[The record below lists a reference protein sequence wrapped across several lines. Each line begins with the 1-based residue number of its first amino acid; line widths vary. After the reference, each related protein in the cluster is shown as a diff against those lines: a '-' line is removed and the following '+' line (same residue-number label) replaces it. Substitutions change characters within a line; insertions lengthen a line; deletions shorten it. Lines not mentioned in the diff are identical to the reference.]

1 MLAACAEPDGR
12 AGAHVFQAA
21 ELQRRAVPRIW
32 PVTGHGMAR
41 VLCVL
46 SLGRASELV
55 TLSRAFL
62 PIDTVMRNAAS
73 PVLILVFAVAVAS
86 GCVTKFIPNTDVVDN
101 PDNRQV
107 VAFCEAYRRAVERKD
122 LVTLVEL
129 ASPQYYE
136 DGGNVDASDDID
148 YAGLR
153 QYLTKKFSEAKSI
166 RYEIRYRR
174 VSRGPDVV
182 LVDYTYS
189 GSYRLP
195 SKGGGKWRSTVEE
208 NRLELVASGDS
219 FKIVAG
225 M

>member
-1 MLAACAEPDGR
+1 
-12 AGAHVFQAA
+12 
-21 ELQRRAVPRIW
+21 
-32 PVTGHGMAR
+32 MAR

>member
-1 MLAACAEPDGR
+1 M
-12 AGAHVFQAA
+12 
-21 ELQRRAVPRIW
+21 
-32 PVTGHGMAR
+32 
-41 VLCVL
+41 L
-46 SLGRASELV
+46 SLGRACEMV
-55 TLSRAFL
+55 TFRRAFL
-62 PIDTVMRNAAS
+62 PVDIVMRNAAF
-73 PVLILVFAVAVAS
+73 PVLILVFTLAAAS
-86 GCVTKFIPNTDVVDN
+86 GCATNFIPNTDVVDN
-101 PDNRQV
+101 ADNRHV

-122 LVTLVEL
+122 LATLVEL

-153 QYLTKKFSEAKSI
+153 RYLATKFNEANSI

-182 LVDYTYS
+182 LVDYTFS

-195 SKGGGKWRSTVEE
+195 TETGGKWRSTVEE
-208 NRLELVASGDS
+208 NRLELVASGES